1 MKQLDFVRDRV
12 TESYFCSIG
21 IYYEPEFKYYRKI
34 LTKLFMLITTMDD
47 IYDIYGTLEEL
58 EIFTNVVK
66 K

>member
-12 TESYFCSIG
+12 TESYFWSIG

-34 LTKLFMLITTMDD
+34 LTKLFMLIAIMDD

-58 EIFTNVVK
+58 EIFTNVVEK
-66 K
+66 